1 MFFENGQRKKK
12 VNRFYGARKDP
23 GPPYFVQYI
32 MATCNILNIQ
42 DVSINE
48 LKIRL
53 SMIVER
59 LNQLIKRVTE
69 KTELGVFL
77 IDICQDFEL
86 DMKENWEKVTVITLD
101 DKLDALR

>member
-1 MFFENGQRKKK
+1 MQHTYE
-12 VNRFYGARKDP
+12 
-23 GPPYFVQYI
+23 
-32 MATCNILNIQ
+32 IQ

>member
-1 MFFENGQRKKK
+1 MQHIR
-12 VNRFYGARKDP
+12 
-23 GPPYFVQYI
+23 
-32 MATCNILNIQ
+32 ILQ
-42 DVSINE
+42 DISINE

-53 SMIVER
+53 SMIVDR
-59 LNQLIKRVTE
+59 LTQLIKRVTE

>member
-1 MFFENGQRKKK
+1 MQHIR
-12 VNRFYGARKDP
+12 
-23 GPPYFVQYI
+23 
-32 MATCNILNIQ
+32 IQ

>member
-1 MFFENGQRKKK
+1 
-12 VNRFYGARKDP
+12 
-23 GPPYFVQYI
+23 
-32 MATCNILNIQ
+32 
-42 DVSINE
+42 
-48 LKIRL
+48 
-53 SMIVER
+53 MIVER